1 MSSSFASFGLLE
13 TLKSSLLQLLLKVK
27 DNGVLSIGAILG
39 LILFYVARYISSP
52 LRKLPPGPRG
62 YPIIGNVSEMKTG
75 LWLRFAEWHKKY
87 GAFVVSSP
95 LLAHF

>member
-1 MSSSFASFGLLE
+1 MSSSSATFGLLE

-27 DNGVLSIGAILG
+27 DDGVLSIGAILG
-39 LILFYVARYISSP
+39 LILIYVVRYISSP

-75 LWLRFAEWHKKY
+75 LWLKFAEWHKKY
-87 GAFVVSSP
+87 GPFVISSP